1 MFMRKFNLKEYET
14 NKFKV
19 VTADGFDVRIICTDR
34 MTSSFITK
42 NKRVVVALV
51 KEPSGEELPHIYDEN
66 GESQLLDKR
75 YYLFFKITKKEGYVN
90 VFHYTI
96 EQKDENNNV
105 LASTEYEYIQGG
117 IYEYEALAIND
128 GVKEPNYKK
137 TIKIEYEE

>member
-1 MFMRKFNLKEYET
+1 MRKFNLNEYEK

-19 VTADGFDVRIICTDR
+19 VTANGLDVRIICTDR
-34 MTSSFITK
+34 MTTSFTTK
-42 NKRVVVALV
+42 NKRVVALV
-51 KEPSGEELPHIYDEN
+51 KEPSGEEFPRIYDEN

-75 YYLFFKITKKEGYVN
+75 YYLFFEITKKEGYVN

-96 EQKDENNNV
+96 EQKDENGEV
-105 LASTEYEYIQGG
+105 LHIQENEYIQGG

>member
-1 MFMRKFNLKEYET
+1 MFTRKFNLNEYEK

-19 VTADGFDVRIICTDR
+19 VTADGLDVRIICTDR
-34 MTSSFITK
+34 MTTSFTTK

-51 KEPSGEELPHIYDEN
+51 KEPSGEELPHIYDKN
-66 GESQLLDKR
+66 GESSVLPES

-90 VFHYTI
+90 IFYYTI
-96 EQKDENNNV
+96 EQKDENDKV

-117 IYEYEALAIND
+117 IYEYESLAIND

>member
-1 MFMRKFNLKEYET
+1 MFTRKFNLNEYER

-19 VTADGFDVRIICTDR
+19 VTANGLDVRIICTDR
-34 MTSSFITK
+34 TTTSFTK
-42 NKRVVVALV
+42 NKGVVVALV
-51 KEPSGEELPHIYDEN
+51 KEKSGDELPNIYDEN
-66 GESQLLDKR
+66 GENQQLDER

-90 VFHYTI
+90 IFYYTI

>member
-1 MFMRKFNLKEYET
+1 MFMRKFNLKEYEQ

-19 VTADGFDVRIICTDR
+19 VTANGLDVRIICTDR
-34 MTSSFITK
+34 MTESFMTK
-42 NKRVVVALV
+42 NKRVIALV
-51 KEPSGEELPHIYDEN
+51 KEPSGEEFPRIYDEN
-66 GESQLLDKR
+66 GESQILPEK
-75 YYLFFKITKKEGYVN
+75 YHLFFEITKKEGYVN

-137 TIKIEYEE
+137 TIRIEYEE

>member
-1 MFMRKFNLKEYET
+1 MRKFNLKEYEK

-19 VTADGFDVRIICTDR
+19 VTANGLDVRIICTDR
-34 MTSSFITK
+34 MTTFFTTK
-42 NKRVVVALV
+42 NKRVVALV
-51 KEPSGEELPHIYDEN
+51 KEKSGEEVPLIYDEN
-66 GESQLLDKR
+66 GESELLDKR
-75 YYLFFKITKKEGYVN
+75 YYLFFEITKKEGYVN

-128 GVKEPNYKK
+128 GIKEPNYKK